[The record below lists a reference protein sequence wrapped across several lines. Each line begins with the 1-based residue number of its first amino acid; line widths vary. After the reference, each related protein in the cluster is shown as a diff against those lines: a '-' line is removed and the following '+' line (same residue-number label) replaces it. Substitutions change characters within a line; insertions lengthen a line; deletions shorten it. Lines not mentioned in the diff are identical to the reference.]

1 MAPVREELFSSERLE
16 EHARSLAA
24 AQTVTQK
31 PPKGHPLTERLADN
45 GTALLGV
52 YRSTA
57 KMIENGRSITP
68 AAEWLIDNY
77 HLVEQH
83 IRQIR
88 SDLRPGYY
96 RQLPKLADGPFAG
109 YPLVFGMAWAFV
121 AHTDS
126 RFDSEM
132 LLHYVRAYQEVQPL
146 TIGELWAVSIT
157 LRIVLIENLRRISEQ
172 IVHNHIARQEADDFA
187 DRLLG
192 IGGRPAEPVPVVL
205 AAHTDMTLSDPFAVQ
220 LVHRLRD
227 QDPRV
232 TPALTWLDD
241 CLAARQTTADAVV
254 SEVHRQQGA
263 SNVTV
268 RNIITSLRL
277 ISDVD
282 WKDLFEQ
289 LCLVD
294 KILAAGSKFQ
304 EMDFSTRN
312 LYRSAI
318 EELARGSNR
327 TELDVAHAGDR
338 RDADAPRS
346 RARRSADARRRDP
359 GYYLIAGGRHDFET
373 ILGFRRILRKWPAY
387 LTRRFGLG
395 GYVSAVAVIAAAFLA
410 LALLR
415 SRQSG
420 GRPGGPEPACRP
432 GGGPCDRR
440 WRSPW

>member
-1 MAPVREELFSSERLE
+1 MSATRHMFRRRSWKSPWNSLAPIREELFSTERLE
-16 EHARSLAA
+16 EHARSLAV
-24 AQTVTQK
+24 AQTVTPK
-31 PPKGHPLTERLADN
+31 PSKGHPLTERLAGN
-45 GTALLGV
+45 GAILLGV

-57 KMIENGRSITP
+57 KVIEKGRAITP

-77 HLVEQH
+77 HLVEQQ

-88 SDLRPGYY
+88 SDLVPGYY

-109 YPLVFGMAWAFV
+109 YPRVFGMTWAFV

-126 RFDSEM
+126 HFDSEM
-132 LLHYVRAYQEVQPL
+132 LLHYVRAYQEVQSL

-172 IVHNHIARQEADDFA
+172 IIHNHIARQEADDFA

-192 IGGRPAEPVPVVL
+192 TSGRPAEPVPVVL
-205 AAHTDMTLSDPFAVQ
+205 AAHTDMNLADPFAVQ

-254 SEVHRQQGA
+254 SEVHKQQGA

-294 KILAAGSKFQ
+294 TILAAGRAFQ

-318 EELARGSNR
+318 EELARGANR
-327 TELDVAHAGDR
+327 TELDVAQQAI
-338 RDADAPRS
+338 AATQ
-346 RARRSADARRRDP
+346 RAAVSGTAQADARRRDP
-359 GYYLIAGGRHDFET
+359 GYYLVAGG
-373 ILGFRRILRKWPAY
+373 LY
-387 LTRRFGLG
+387 
-395 GYVSAVAVIAAAFLA
+395 
-410 LALLR
+410 
-415 SRQSG
+415 RQG
-420 GRPGGPEPACRP
+420 HL
-432 GGGPCDRR
+432 
-440 WRSPW
+440 